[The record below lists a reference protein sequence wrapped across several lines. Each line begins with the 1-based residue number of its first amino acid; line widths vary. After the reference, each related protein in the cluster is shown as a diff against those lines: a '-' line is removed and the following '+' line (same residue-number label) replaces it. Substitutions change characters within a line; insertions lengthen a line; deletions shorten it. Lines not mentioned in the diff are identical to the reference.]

1 MTLVLDASMTIAW
14 LFDDERTDAAH
25 EIMMRVVANG
35 ALVPSL
41 WRLEVANMLR
51 NAVRRGRC
59 DDDFAERS
67 LTRLGQFKIRIDD
80 ETDLHAWGAT
90 RELSQ
95 EQGLTVYDA
104 AYLELALR
112 KALPLASCDRELIE
126 AAERRSVEVLTV

>member
-67 LTRLGQFKIRIDD
+67 LTRLAQFKIRIDD
-80 ETDLHAWGAT
+80 ETDQHAWGAT

>member
-1 MTLVLDASMTIAW
+1 MTVVLDASMTIAW

-25 EIMMRVVANG
+25 EIMMRVVADG
-35 ALVPSL
+35 AVVPSL

-59 DDDFAERS
+59 DDGFADLCLS
-67 LTRLGQFKIRIDD
+67 RLDRFSIRIDD
-80 ETDLHAWGAT
+80 ETDLHAWGTT
-90 RELSQ
+90 RELSR

-112 KALPLASCDRELIE
+112 KELPLASCDGDLIA
-126 AAERRSVEVLTV
+126 AAERRSVEILSA

>member
-112 KALPLASCDRELIE
+112 KALPLASCDPELIE

>member
-1 MTLVLDASMTIAW
+1 MTMVLDASMTIAW

-35 ALVPSL
+35 AFVPSL

-90 RELSQ
+90 RALSR
-95 EQGLTVYDA
+95 ERGLTVYDA

-112 KALPLASCDRELIE
+112 KALPLASCDRELVE
-126 AAERRSVEVLTV
+126 AAARRSVEVLTI

>member
-67 LTRLGQFKIRIDD
+67 LTRLGQFKLRIDD
-80 ETDLHAWGAT
+80 ETDQHAWGAT

-126 AAERRSVEVLTV
+126 AAERRSVEILTV